1 MNAVATYVDLTLT
14 ALVSICIIANCVIFH
29 RMFLIRNVYRNID
42 HVLNVTKIWLGSF
55 SKLTAFSWSSITV
68 IYGGL
73 FHYGQFVFIAF
84 SLMMVIGFC
93 VFYLV
98 MDFVRPVEI

>member
-14 ALVSICIIANCVIFH
+14 ALVITCITVNCVIFH

-42 HVLNVTKIWLGSF
+42 HVLNVAKIWLGSF
-55 SKLTAFSWSSITV
+55 SKLTLFSWLSLAV
-68 IYGGL
+68 IYTGL
-73 FHYGQFVFIAF
+73 SSFCQFVFITF
-84 SLMMVIGFC
+84 SLVMVIGFC

-98 MDFVRPVEI
+98 MDFVRPVEM